1 MVSRRDFLRSVGGG
15 TLAAWAAAHPR
26 PALASPGGQRPNIV
40 WIYSD
45 DHAQNAV
52 SAYGGRLASVAPTP
66 NIDRLARE
74 GVIFRNSFVTN
85 SICGPCRAVVL
96 TGKHSH
102 INGFRTNS
110 DRFDGAQQTFPKLL
124 QQAGYQT
131 ALFGKWHLVTDPT
144 GFDAWEVLPGQGS
157 YYNPDFLT
165 PEGRHRR
172 DGYVTDI
179 ITDLALDWL
188 QTRRNAEMP
197 FMLMIQNKAPHREW
211 EPGPKH
217 LTTYDDVTIPEPDN
231 LFDDYAGRGT
241 AAKEQ
246 DMTIAKTMRLGPDLK
261 VWQALKDD
269 DPDKQRA
276 FSRMT
281 EEQRRAWEAAYGPK
295 NKAFLESNPQGDDL
309 VRWKYQRYMKDYLRC
324 IASIDDNVG
333 RVLDYLEASGLD
345 KNTVVFYSSDQSFYL
360 GEHGWFDKRFIYEE
374 SLRTP
379 LVARWPGVTKAGSEA
394 DLMVQNLD
402 CAETFLD
409 IAGVPIPGDMQ
420 GRSFKPLMRGRRPR
434 NWRTSIYYHYYE
446 GEGKV
451 HNVYKH
457 YGLRTAR
464 YKLACFYTLGEWE
477 FYDLENDP
485 HEMRSEYN
493 NPDYAPR
500 IAELKAELSRLR
512 ALYRVPED
520 PPAKA

>member
-1 MVSRRDFLRSVGGG
+1 MVSRREFLGRASCCA
-15 TLAAWAAAHPR
+15 LAALTAARPR
-26 PALASPGGQRPNIV
+26 PARAAADVQRPNIV

-52 SAYGGRLASVAPTP
+52 SAYGSRLASAAPTP
-66 NIDRLARE
+66 NIDRIARE

-85 SICGPCRAVVL
+85 SICGACRAVVL

-188 QTRRNAEMP
+188 QTRRNAEKP

-281 EEQRRAWEAAYGPK
+281 EEQR
-295 NKAFLESNPQGDDL
+295 
-309 VRWKYQRYMKDYLRC
+309 
-324 IASIDDNVG
+324 
-333 RVLDYLEASGLD
+333 
-345 KNTVVFYSSDQSFYL
+345 
-360 GEHGWFDKRFIYEE
+360 
-374 SLRTP
+374 
-379 LVARWPGVTKAGSEA
+379 
-394 DLMVQNLD
+394 
-402 CAETFLD
+402 
-409 IAGVPIPGDMQ
+409 
-420 GRSFKPLMRGRRPR
+420 
-434 NWRTSIYYHYYE
+434 
-446 GEGKV
+446 
-451 HNVYKH
+451 
-457 YGLRTAR
+457 
-464 YKLACFYTLGEWE
+464 
-477 FYDLENDP
+477 
-485 HEMRSEYN
+485 
-493 NPDYAPR
+493 
-500 IAELKAELSRLR
+500 
-512 ALYRVPED
+512 
-520 PPAKA
+520 